1 MTEPIRPPPTVTY
14 WAISL
19 WNSRTFRTNAV
30 LIAVALV
37 PLLDTD
43 LLVLIPPRYL
53 VLYGIV
59 VKAINIYLRTIT
71 QRPVALIAP
80 GSTQAVAVEKI
91 DTPTTSGD

>member
-1 MTEPIRPPPTVTY
+1 VSAPIRPPPTVTY

-53 VLYGIV
+53 VLYGIL

-71 QRPVALIAP
+71 QRPVALIP
-80 GSTQAVAVEKI
+80 LGETQPVEVDKI